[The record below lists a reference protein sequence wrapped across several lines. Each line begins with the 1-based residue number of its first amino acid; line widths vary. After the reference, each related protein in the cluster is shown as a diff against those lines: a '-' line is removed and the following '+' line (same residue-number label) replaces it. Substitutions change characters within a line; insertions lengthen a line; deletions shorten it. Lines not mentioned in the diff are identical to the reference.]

1 MEHETNM
8 TTNPDGHNH
17 SWCPYFWLLGEL
29 FVVFL
34 LLPGSSLS
42 ASDSELT
49 PEYLASVETK
59 LSDIRQAGRL
69 ELYDKLIYGKGDFLK
84 VEGKSRRF
92 LVVSLDKNGR
102 YFARLFDL
110 PDSQLKEA
118 PIQKSLYFTGVCS
131 KIELAEG
138 RTIDVTVTYSLLT
151 STADRVYTMQA
162 QGYVQRVEEA
172 KKKNQ
177 VLLTKA
183 EGETQ
188 SEAAPA
194 QPVRSAATS
203 PASAKSSGSASS
215 LPVSDPRSK
224 GGTGATDKQAGDE
237 EEGEEPE
244 GPRPHLIQRGSPRK
258 ESGPASSTSHAA
270 TRDST
275 MENIQVGSEQDNVV
289 YRRPKTDSTPKEVAS
304 ERAEPTINR
313 STVAL
318 PPSLEPTREVEGMI
332 LIPAG
337 IVTLGSDDPNDA
349 EKPVNR
355 VMVEAFYLDRYE
367 VTNLEYKQFCDATG
381 HQYPHYWTG
390 KVYPKGFEKYP
401 VAEVSWQDALAY
413 ARWVGKRLPTEPEWE
428 RAAKGPN
435 STLYAYGNSYDP
447 RKANT
452 ETGKLTSVGSYPPS
466 GFGAFDLTGNA
477 AEWTGSLFKP
487 YPYKASDG
495 REELGAAGPRVVRG
509 GHSSSGI
516 RGSRC
521 LVRTGIPAEQSLQTV
536 GFRCARSER

>member
-1 MEHETNM
+1 M
-8 TTNPDGHNH
+8 TTKPDGQNH
-17 SWCPYFWLLGEL
+17 SLRPHLWLLGEL
-29 FVVFL
+29 LLLFL
-34 LLPGSSLS
+34 LIPWSTLS

-49 PEYLASVETK
+49 PEYLGSIEPK
-59 LSDIRQAGRL
+59 LSDPRQAGRL
-69 ELYDKLIYGKGDFLK
+69 ELFDKLIYGRGMFVK
-84 VEGKSRRF
+84 VEGKSRKY

-102 YFARLFDL
+102 YFAKLFDL
-110 PDSQLKEA
+110 PDSQLKEV
-118 PIQKSLYFTGVCS
+118 PVQRSLYFTGVCS

-138 RTIDVTVTYSLLT
+138 GTIDVTVTYSLLT

-162 QGYVQRVEEA
+162 QGYAQRVEEA

-177 VLLTKA
+177 ALMTKTA
-183 EGETQ
+183 GETQ
-188 SEAAPA
+188 SVPAPPQSA
-194 QPVRSAATS
+194 RSAPTS
-203 PASAKSSGSASS
+203 PPDTRSGGPSPS
-215 LPVSDPRSK
+215 LQVSDAKNKS
-224 GGTGATDKQAGDE
+224 GTGAVPKQAGAE
-237 EEGEEPE
+237 EEEEEPE
-244 GPRPHLIQRGSPRK
+244 GPRPHLIQRGSPQK

-270 TRDST
+270 TRTST
-275 MENIQVGSEQDNVV
+275 MENVQVGSEDDNVV

-304 ERAEPTINR
+304 ERAEPTINK
-313 STVAL
+313 SNVAL
-318 PPSLEPTREVEGMI
+318 SPSLQPTREVEGMV

-337 IVTLGSDDPNDA
+337 VVTLGSDDPNDA

-381 HQYPHYWTG
+381 HSYPHYWTG
-390 KVYPKGFEKYP
+390 KDFPKGLEKYP

-435 STLYAYGNSYDP
+435 STVYAYGNSYDP

-452 ETGKLTSVGSYPPS
+452 GTGKITPVGSYAPN
-466 GFGAFDLTGNA
+466 GFGAFDLTGNV

-487 YPYKASDG
+487 YPYKTSDG

-521 LVRTGIPAEQSLQTV
+521 LVRTGIPADQSSQTI
-536 GFRCARSER
+536 GFRCARNER